1 MIEKGGTILYPACT
15 QIMEVA
21 MDALLLA
28 RIQFAFTIGFHF
40 LFPAMT
46 LGTSLVILI
55 SETLHLVKK
64 DDVYRKITDF
74 FARLL
79 GLIFVVGAATG
90 IVMEFSFGTNWSQYS
105 RTVGDIFGPILAA
118 EGVIAFFLES
128 VFVGVLI
135 FGRKKVSPEV
145 YWVAAL
151 LVFVGGHLSAF
162 WIIVANSWMQTPA
175 GYEVSAA
182 GKVFLASF
190 YDAVFNPSTVPRF
203 LHTVLASWITCAI
216 MVSGIA
222 GYFVR
227 KGLHG
232 QTARTM
238 LQIGIILFAVTPLVQ
253 LGAAHAHAIQV
264 IDTQPVKAAAMEGH
278 FNTSRGADI
287 YVAGYVDEDNE
298 KTDGIYIPG
307 GLSFL
312 YNFDFNSE
320 IKGLKDI
327 SKENWPPVNLVF
339 QSYHLMVT
347 LGFIFIALGLLGA
360 WLLWTGKIYTAKWYL
375 FWLPFLIPL
384 PHLAHETGWI
394 TAEVGRQPWIIYG
407 LMKTAAAS
415 SVVVS
420 AGEIVFSLIMFNLIY
435 LLLFIMFVFL
445 FVKIVKQGPAAS

>member
-1 MIEKGGTILYPACT
+1 
-15 QIMEVA
+15 MEVA

-46 LGTSLVILI
+46 LGTALVILI

-64 DDVYRKITDF
+64 DDVYRRITDF

-90 IVMEFSFGTNWSQYS
+90 IVMEFSFGTNWSEYS
-105 RTVGDIFGPILAA
+105 RAVGDIFGPILAA

-135 FGRKKVSPEV
+135 FGRKRVSPKV
-145 YWVAAL
+145 YWLATL
-151 LVFVGGHLSAF
+151 LVFIGGHLSAF
-162 WIIVANSWMQTPA
+162 WIVVANSWMQTPA
-175 GYEVSAA
+175 GYEINSV
-182 GKVFLASF
+182 GKIFLTSF
-190 YDAVFNPSTVPRF
+190 QNAVFNPSTIVRF
-203 LHTVLASWITCAI
+203 THTFLASWITCAI

-222 GYFVR
+222 GYYVR
-227 KGLHG
+227 KSMHG

-238 LQIGIILFAVTPLVQ
+238 LKLGIILFAVTPLVQ

-264 IDTQPVKAAAMEGH
+264 INTQPVKAAAMEGH
-278 FNTSRGADI
+278 FHTTRGADI
-287 YVAGYVDEDNE
+287 YVLGYVDAANE
-298 KTDGIYIPG
+298 KTYGLSIPK

-320 IKGLKDI
+320 IKGLNDYPKD
-327 SKENWPPVNLVF
+327 NWPPLNLVF
-339 QSYHLMVT
+339 QSYHIMVG
-347 LGFIFIALGLLGA
+347 LGMIFIALGLLGA
-360 WLLWTGKIYTAKWYL
+360 LLLSTGKIYTAKWYL
-375 FWLPFLIPL
+375 FLLPFLIPL
-384 PHLAHETGWI
+384 PHVAHETGWI

-420 AGEIVFSLIMFNLIY
+420 AGELIFSLAMFTLVY
-435 LLLFIMFVFL
+435 LLLFVMFILL
-445 FVKIVKQGPAAS
+445 FVKIIKQGPAAS

>member
-1 MIEKGGTILYPACT
+1 
-15 QIMEVA
+15 

-46 LGTSLVILI
+46 LGTALIILI

-64 DDVYRKITDF
+64 DDIYRKITDF
-74 FARLL
+74 LARLL

-90 IVMEFSFGTNWSQYS
+90 IVMEFSFGTNWSEYS
-105 RTVGDIFGPILAA
+105 RAVGDIFGPILAA
-118 EGVIAFFLES
+118 EGIIAFFLES
-128 VFVGVLI
+128 VFIGVLI
-135 FGRKKVSPEV
+135 FGRKKVSPGV

-175 GYEVSAA
+175 GYEISAA
-182 GKVFLASF
+182 GKVILTDFSA
-190 YDAVFNPSTVPRF
+190 AVFNPSTVNRF
-203 LHTVLASWITCAI
+203 LHTVLATWITSAV
-216 MVSGIA
+216 MVCGIA
-222 GYFVR
+222 GYYVR

-232 QTARTM
+232 ETARTM
-238 LQIGIILFAVTPLVQ
+238 LKIGIILFAITPLLQ
-253 LGAAHAHAIQV
+253 LGAAHSHAIQV
-264 IDTQPVKAAAMEGH
+264 INTQPVKAAAMEGL
-278 FNTSRGADI
+278 FNTTRGADI
-287 YVAGYVDEDNE
+287 YVMGYVDEAKE
-298 KTDGIYIPG
+298 KTYGIYIPK

-320 IKGLKDI
+320 IKGLNDVP
-327 SKENWPPVNLVF
+327 KENWPPVNLVF
-339 QSYHLMVT
+339 QSYHIMVG
-347 LGFIFIALGLLGA
+347 LGMIFIVLGLLGA
-360 WLLWTGKIYTAKWYL
+360 WLLWTGKLYTAKWYL

-407 LMKTAAAS
+407 LMKTANAA

-420 AGEIVFSLIMFNLIY
+420 AGEIVFSLVMFSLIY
-435 LLLFIMFVFL
+435 LLLFVMFVLL

>member
-1 MIEKGGTILYPACT
+1 
-15 QIMEVA
+15 

-46 LGTSLVILI
+46 LGTALVILI

-64 DDVYRKITDF
+64 DDVYRRITDF

-79 GLIFVVGAATG
+79 GLIFVIGAATG
-90 IVMEFSFGTNWSQYS
+90 IVMEFSFGTNWSEYS
-105 RTVGDIFGPILAA
+105 RAVGDIFGPILAA

-135 FGRKKVSPEV
+135 FGRKRVSPKV

-151 LVFVGGHLSAF
+151 MVFLGGHLSAF

-175 GYEVSAA
+175 GYEINAA
-182 GKVFLASF
+182 GKIFLTSF
-190 YDAVFNPSTVPRF
+190 QDAVFNPSTIVRF
-203 LHTVLASWITCAI
+203 THTFLASWITCAI

-222 GYFVR
+222 GYYVR
-227 KGLHG
+227 KSMHG

-238 LQIGIILFAVTPLVQ
+238 LKLGIILFAVTPLVQ

-264 IDTQPVKAAAMEGH
+264 INKQPVKAAAMEGH
-278 FNTSRGADI
+278 FHTTRGADI
-287 YVAGYVDEDNE
+287 YVLGYVDAANE
-298 KTDGIYIPG
+298 KTYGISIPR

-320 IKGLKDI
+320 IKGLNDYPKD
-327 SKENWPPVNLVF
+327 NWPPLNLVF
-339 QSYHLMVT
+339 QSYHIMVG
-347 LGFIFIALGLLGA
+347 LGMIFIALGLLGA
-360 WLLWTGKIYTAKWYL
+360 LLLWTGKIYMAKWYL
-375 FWLPFLIPL
+375 FLLPFLIPL
-384 PHLAHETGWI
+384 PHVAHETGWI

-420 AGEIVFSLIMFNLIY
+420 AGELIFSLAMFMLVY
-435 LLLFIMFVFL
+435 LLLFVMFIFL
-445 FVKIVKQGPAAS
+445 FVKIIKQGPAAS

>member
-1 MIEKGGTILYPACT
+1 
-15 QIMEVA
+15 

-28 RIQFAFTIGFHF
+28 RLQFAFTIGFHF

-46 LGTSLVILI
+46 LGVALIILI
-55 SETLHLVKK
+55 SETLHLATK
-64 DDVYRKITDF
+64 DEVYRKITDLL
-74 FARLL
+74 ARLL

-135 FGRKKVSPEV
+135 FGRKRVSPGV
-145 YWVAAL
+145 YWISAL

-182 GKVFLASF
+182 GKVILTDFAA
-190 YDAVFNPSTVPRF
+190 AVFNPSTVARF
-203 LHTVLASWITCAI
+203 LHTVLATWITGAVLVC
-216 MVSGIA
+216 GIA
-222 GYFVR
+222 GYYVR

-232 QTARTM
+232 ETARTM
-238 LQIGIILFAVTPLVQ
+238 LKIGIILFAITPVLQ
-253 LGAAHAHAIQV
+253 LGAAHGHAIQV
-264 IDTQPVKAAAMEGH
+264 INYQPMKAAAMEGH
-278 FNTSRGADI
+278 FETARGADI
-287 YVAGYVDEDNE
+287 YVFGYVDEANE
-298 KTDGIYIPG
+298 KTYGLYIPK

-320 IKGLKDI
+320 IKGLREVPRAD
-327 SKENWPPVNLVF
+327 WPPVNLVF
-339 QSYHLMVT
+339 QSYHIMVT
-347 LGFIFIALGLLGA
+347 LGGIFIGLGLLGGL
-360 WLLWTGKIYTAKWYL
+360 LLWTGKLYTAKWYL
-375 FWLPFLIPL
+375 WGLPFLIPL

-394 TAEVGRQPWIIYG
+394 TAEVGRQPWIIQD
-407 LMKTAAAS
+407 LMRTAHAS

-420 AGEIVFSLIMFNLIY
+420 AGEIAFSLVMFFLTY
-435 LLLFIMFVFL
+435 SLLAVMFVFL
-445 FVKIVKQGPAAS
+445 FVKIVKQGPAGE

>member
-1 MIEKGGTILYPACT
+1 
-15 QIMEVA
+15 

-46 LGTSLVILI
+46 LGTALIILI

-64 DDVYRKITDF
+64 DDIYRKITDF
-74 FARLL
+74 LARLL

-90 IVMEFSFGTNWSQYS
+90 IVMEFSFGTNWSEYS
-105 RTVGDIFGPILAA
+105 RAVGDIFGPILAA
-118 EGVIAFFLES
+118 EGIIAFFLES
-128 VFVGVLI
+128 VFIGVLI
-135 FGRKKVSPEV
+135 FGRKKVSPGV

-175 GYEVSAA
+175 GYEISAA
-182 GKVFLASF
+182 GKVILTDFSA
-190 YDAVFNPSTVPRF
+190 AVFNPSTVNRF
-203 LHTVLASWITCAI
+203 LHTVLATWITSAV
-216 MVSGIA
+216 MVCGIA
-222 GYFVR
+222 GYYVR

-232 QTARTM
+232 ETARTM
-238 LQIGIILFAVTPLVQ
+238 LKIGIILFAITPLLQ
-253 LGAAHAHAIQV
+253 LGAAHSHAIQV
-264 IDTQPVKAAAMEGH
+264 INTQPVKAAAMEGL
-278 FNTSRGADI
+278 FNTTRGADI
-287 YVAGYVDEDNE
+287 YVMGYVDEAKE
-298 KTDGIYIPG
+298 KTYGIYIPK

-320 IKGLKDI
+320 IKGLNDVP
-327 SKENWPPVNLVF
+327 KENWPPVNLVF
-339 QSYHLMVT
+339 QSYHIMVG
-347 LGFIFIALGLLGA
+347 LGMIFIVLGLLGA
-360 WLLWTGKIYTAKWYL
+360 WLLWTGKLYTAKWYL

-407 LMKTAAAS
+407 LMKTANAA

-420 AGEIVFSLIMFNLIY
+420 AGEIAFSLVMFSLIY
-435 LLLFIMFVFL
+435 LLLFVMFVLL

>member
-1 MIEKGGTILYPACT
+1 
-15 QIMEVA
+15 

-46 LGTSLVILI
+46 LGTALIILI

-64 DDVYRKITDF
+64 DDIYRKITDF
-74 FARLL
+74 LARLL

-90 IVMEFSFGTNWSQYS
+90 IVMEFSFGTNWSEYS
-105 RTVGDIFGPILAA
+105 RAVGDIFGPILAA
-118 EGVIAFFLES
+118 EGIIAFFLES
-128 VFVGVLI
+128 VFIGVLI
-135 FGRKKVSPEV
+135 FGRKKVSPGV

-175 GYEVSAA
+175 GYEISAA
-182 GKVFLASF
+182 GKVILTDFSA
-190 YDAVFNPSTVPRF
+190 AVFNPSTVNRF
-203 LHTVLASWITCAI
+203 LHTVLATWITSAV
-216 MVSGIA
+216 MVCGIA
-222 GYFVR
+222 GYYVR

-232 QTARTM
+232 ETARTM
-238 LQIGIILFAVTPLVQ
+238 LKIGIILFAITPLLQ
-253 LGAAHAHAIQV
+253 LGAAHSHAIQV
-264 IDTQPVKAAAMEGH
+264 INTQPVKAAAMEGL
-278 FNTSRGADI
+278 FNTTRGADI
-287 YVAGYVDEDNE
+287 YVMGYVDEAKE
-298 KTDGIYIPG
+298 KTYGIYIPK

-320 IKGLKDI
+320 IKGLNDVP
-327 SKENWPPVNLVF
+327 KENWPPVNLVF
-339 QSYHLMVT
+339 QSYHIMVG
-347 LGFIFIALGLLGA
+347 LGMIFIVLGLLGA
-360 WLLWTGKIYTAKWYL
+360 WLLWTGKLYTAKWYL

-394 TAEVGRQPWIIYG
+394 SAEVGRQPWIIYG
-407 LMKTAAAS
+407 LMKTANAA

-420 AGEIVFSLIMFNLIY
+420 AGEIVFSLVMFSLIY
-435 LLLFIMFVFL
+435 LLLFVMFVLL